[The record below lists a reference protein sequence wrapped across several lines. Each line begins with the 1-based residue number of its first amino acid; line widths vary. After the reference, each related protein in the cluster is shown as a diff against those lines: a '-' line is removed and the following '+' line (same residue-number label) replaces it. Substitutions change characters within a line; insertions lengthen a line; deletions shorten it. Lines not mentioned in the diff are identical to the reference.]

1 MTLTLE
7 NTASQVQVPVVPS
20 VEALERED
28 YTDWS
33 MSLAGAEDRREGRP
47 DEFGS
52 RASFTR
58 CCWASS
64 SEQMWLFFR
73 ANADVVRSELW
84 NEIR

>member
-7 NTASQVQVPVVPS
+7 ENASQVEVPVVPGID
-20 VEALERED
+20 ALQHED
-28 YTDWS
+28 YAPWS
-33 MSLAGAEDRREGRP
+33 MSLADEDRADGGT
-47 DEFGS
+47 DDFGS

-58 CCWASS
+58 CCSASS
-64 SEQMWLFFR
+64 SEHMWLFFR